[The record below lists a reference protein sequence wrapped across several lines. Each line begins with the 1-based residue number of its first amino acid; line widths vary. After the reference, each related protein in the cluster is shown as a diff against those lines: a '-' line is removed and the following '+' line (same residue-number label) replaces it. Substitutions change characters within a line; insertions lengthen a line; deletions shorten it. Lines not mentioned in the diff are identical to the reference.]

1 MNERTR
7 HFVLGWVVLFLV
19 LSAVV
24 TLFDVAKDRYQ
35 LWTLRRADASE
46 FFLYQGIEYVET
58 TPDHIVFNSTSLV
71 RQSHPMFWNDIIRCS
86 VDGKPLRFYSVQNT
100 NWDSPVIKEDF
111 TTTLWNYS
119 ERRPVDG
126 TPCILESTITM
137 YINDIPK
144 VQKLETAFVVG
155 D

>member
-46 FFLYQGIEYVET
+46 FFLYQSIDYVET
-58 TPDHIVFNSTSLV
+58 TPDYLVFKSTSIV
-71 RQSHPMFWNDIIRCS
+71 RQSHPIFWNDILRCAPT
-86 VDGKPLRFYSVQNT
+86 DGPLRFYSVQNT
-100 NWDSPVIKEDF
+100 NWDSPVVKEDF
-111 TTTLWNYS
+111 SSTQWNYLD
-119 ERRPVDG
+119 RKPRNG
-126 TPCILESTITM
+126 TPCVLESTITM

-155 D
+155 E